1 MKKATLLL
9 SCICLSLVASA
20 QTFSD
25 DFESYT
31 VSTPLLGVQSPAW
44 RTWSST
50 TGGGAEDVAVVT
62 TDNHTAG
69 GSKSIY
75 FSSTSTTGGP
85 QDVVLAFNATPLTTG
100 QFTYTNWMKVQSGK
114 TAYFNFQGNATMG
127 NMYTLDCWL
136 NAGAVS
142 IQNSGATVAT
152 GTYPQATW
160 FELKITANLNTNT
173 WELFIDG
180 VSAGTWSNANNQVY
194 AIDLYPADANAR
206 FWVDDVSY
214 NVVPY
219 TLPAVNGAGNLI
231 NISNGLVGQ
240 TRSLSVKMR
249 NLGTTTITSF
259 DVTVDQNGG
268 TPVVQNVTGV
278 SIASLATYT
287 VNMPGT
293 FTLAAGA
300 NVFTAT
306 ISNVNGAGTDGDPSD
321 DMIQKTM
328 TPVQPAAGKMV
339 VGEEGTGT
347 WCQWCPRG
355 AVYMDMMAA
364 KYDGYFAGIA
374 VHNSD
379 PMTVTAYDAAIG
391 GLISGYPSGLVD
403 RGTELDPSA
412 FEGQFLT
419 NITNVPSGLLVN
431 GATYNTTTRVLN
443 VSITTTLQQNI
454 SGDYKVVCVIAED
467 SVTGTSSGYNQ
478 SNAYAG
484 GAAGPM
490 GGFETM
496 PNPVPAAQMNYNHV
510 ARAISPSFDG
520 MAYAYGTSA
529 TSGQVFTHN
538 FSYTL
543 PAAWDASQIHIIG
556 MMMDP
561 SGTVNNASSA
571 SIADAVTNG
580 WVSGI
585 SVGINQIADAPD
597 APIQLMPNPASSV
610 TFVTLDLKND
620 SEVNMEVYSANGK
633 LVASKNYGQLS
644 GAYNLPINTDEFAK
658 GIYFVK
664 VNVNNQPTV
673 LKLIKE

>member
-9 SCICLSLVASA
+9 SCVCLVLGASA

-31 VSTPLLGVQSPAW
+31 VSTPLLGMQSPAW

-50 TGGGAEDVAVVT
+50 TGGGAEDVAVIT

-75 FSSTSTTGGP
+75 FQSTSASGGP
-85 QDVVLAFNATPLTTG
+85 QDVVLAFNTTPLTTG

-114 TAYFNFQGNATMG
+114 TGYFNFQGNATMG

-136 NAGAVS
+136 DAGAVS
-142 IQNSGATVAT
+142 VANSGTNVVV

-180 VSAGTWSNANNQVY
+180 ASQGTWSNAINQVY
-194 AIDLYPADANAR
+194 AIDIYPADANAR
-206 FWVDDVSY
+206 YWVDDVSY

-219 TLPAVNGAGNLI
+219 TLPTVNGAGNLI
-231 NISNGLVGQ
+231 SISNGLVGQ
-240 TRSLSVKMR
+240 ARPLSFKAR
-249 NLGTTTITSF
+249 NLGTTPITSF

-278 SIASLATYT
+278 NVASLATYV
-287 VNMPGT
+287 VNMPGS

-300 NVFTAT
+300 NVFTAI
-306 ISNVNGAGTDGDPSD
+306 ISNVNGAGADGDTSD
-321 DMIQKTM
+321 DTISLTLS
-328 TPVQPAAGKMV
+328 PVQPAAGKMV

-355 AVYMDMMAA
+355 AVYMDMMGS

-379 PMTVTAYDAAIG
+379 PMTVADYDAAIG
-391 GLISGYPSGLVD
+391 GFISGYPSGLVD
-403 RGTELDPSA
+403 RGPETDPST
-412 FEGQFLT
+412 FEGEFLAK
-419 NITNVPSGLLVN
+419 ITNVPDGLLVN
-431 GATYNTTTRVLN
+431 GATYNTTTRELK
-443 VSITTTLQQNI
+443 VSITTTLQANI
-454 SGDYKVVCVIAED
+454 AGDFKLACVITED
-467 SVTGTSSGYNQ
+467 SVTGTTSAYAQ

-490 GGFETM
+490 GGFESL

-510 ARAISPSFDG
+510 ARVISPDFAG
-520 MAYAYGTSA
+520 MPYAYGTSA
-529 TSGQVFTHN
+529 TSGAVFTHN
-538 FSYTL
+538 FTYTL
-543 PAAWDASQIHIIG
+543 PAGWDANQIHIVG
-556 MMMDP
+556 MMIEP
-561 SGTVNNASSA
+561 TGVVNNASST
-571 SIADAVTNG
+571 SIAEAVTNG

-585 SVGINQIADAPD
+585 SVGINQIAAAPD
-597 APIQLMPNPASSV
+597 ASIQLMPNPASSV
-610 TFVTLDLKND
+610 TFVTLNLEKASDIK
-620 SEVNMEVYSANGK
+620 MEVYSAEGK
-633 LVASKNYGQLS
+633 LVASKVYGEMS
-644 GAYNLPINTDEFAK
+644 GAYNLPINTEEFSK

-664 VNVNNQPTV
+664 VSVNNKQTI